1 MVDGIKRITSLYSK
15 ATATLKGS
23 DAAEGSR
30 KRPQGRPRGRG
41 KGGGMTRPLSPV
53 PSSPSELPSA
63 HSSSKEEVQVEEEAG
78 MEEEETG
85 GTSSSTS
92 SRVWLRGPSTLLR
105 RPIPLERRPLIRP
118 DGDK

>member
-1 MVDGIKRITSLYSK
+1 MH
-15 ATATLKGS
+15 
-23 DAAEGSR
+23 
-30 KRPQGRPRGRG
+30 
-41 KGGGMTRPLSPV
+41 V

-63 HSSSKEEVQVEEEAG
+63 HSSSEEEVQVEEDVQVEEEPGVVVEEEAG
-78 MEEEETG
+78 MEEAIG

-105 RPIPLERRPLIRP
+105 RPIPLERRSLIRP